1 MKTCHNTI
9 IQLMCV
15 AFVVVGLFSAAFA
28 DEPYPDGRLQ
38 CRDNVEKRWQEMLR
52 SGKRLKKPI
61 TLAVNLQGAPRFS
74 VLMPFDGSGEIVSDA
89 ALSGA
94 PAKYRDFLLSEL
106 AASRAFAQENAALV
120 NAYVASVVSWD
131 EQYGLCPDI
140 HKPGRQQKDAEI
152 RDLETKWRDK
162 LQEYIRSRRGLYYGE
177 LTYKGEGLAAERYC
191 LSEEILLEERNI
203 EVPYLGW
210 SLLSLKYGQKPT
222 KPELLQAF
230 EIEEIYPDLP
240 LFNIQFP
247 IFFEGHYVC
256 ELWLWYCF
264 DN

>member
-1 MKTCHNTI
+1 MV
-9 IQLMCV
+9 IQLLSV
-15 AFVVVGLFSAAFA
+15 VFVVVGLFSVVFA
-28 DEPYPDGRLQ
+28 DEPDPDGRLQ
-38 CRDNVEKRWQEMLR
+38 CREKAEKRGQEMLH
-52 SGKRLKKPI
+52 SGKPLKKPI

-74 VLMPFDGSGEIVSDA
+74 VLMPFDGSEEIVSDA

-120 NAYVASVVSWD
+120 NTYMASVVSWE
-131 EQYGLCPDI
+131 EQYGLCPDM
-140 HKPGRQQKDAEI
+140 HKPGRQQKDEEV
-152 RDLETKWRDK
+152 RDLEAKWRSK

-191 LSEEILLEERNI
+191 LSEEILRKERNV

-222 KPELLQAF
+222 KPELLQSC

-240 LFNIQFP
+240 LMNIQFP

-256 ELWLWYCF
+256 ELWLWYCL
-264 DN
+264 DD